1 MNISPIS
8 FGRTIKVN
16 ASYQAASHA
25 AELINNIPP
34 RKGELKVQQ
43 QLKNIFYDTDKGRA
57 RVVTPNG
64 KKGDIY
70 IVSGESSEDVKLL
83 LKDKQEQLNSAKDNY
98 GKDSYTYRSI
108 NEAEQDRYL
117 DLLKLVILE
126 TKEPIEIDI
135 DYSKD
140 KHRIRAID
148 IRI

>member
-1 MNISPIS
+1 MESILELNNL
-8 FGRTIKVN
+8 N
-16 ASYQAASHA
+16 AIRR
-25 AELINNIPP
+25 AEK
-34 RKGELKVQQ
+34 RG
-43 QLKNIFYDTDKGRA
+43 
-57 RVVTPNG
+57 
-64 KKGDIY
+64 IY
-70 IVSGESSEDVKLL
+70 KRCL